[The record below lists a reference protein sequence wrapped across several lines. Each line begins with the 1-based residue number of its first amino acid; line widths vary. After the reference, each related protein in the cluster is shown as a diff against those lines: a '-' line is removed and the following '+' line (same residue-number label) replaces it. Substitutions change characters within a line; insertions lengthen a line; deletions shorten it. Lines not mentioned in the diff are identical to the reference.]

1 MQDHAVTPDAETQ
14 SDSKPQRNAHGFK
27 FTGDGAEYF
36 RIWIVNIVLTVLT
49 LGIYSA
55 WAKVRN
61 KRYFYGN
68 THLMGET
75 FEYTAQPLQILKGR
89 LIAAAIVIPLLIWGA
104 FNPIVQIVMG
114 IAFFFLFPWIAV
126 KSLQFNAHYSNYRGV
141 PFSFQGSYGSAI
153 GAFIGWPILGIL
165 TFGLLY
171 PFAFYKQQAFKFGG
185 HGYGR
190 SRMKFE
196 ATAGDYY
203 KLALILIGLFVLG
216 ILAFLAISAVLGAV
230 GAMIVGA
237 ADANQDAA
245 AGGLASLGIGIYLL
259 SLVAY
264 FAYFA
269 YAAVYNANLAQNNV
283 LLRKHG
289 FISRWEF
296 FSYFKLLL
304 VNTVLIVLTLGLFY
318 PWAKVRTARYKAE
331 HLLFVQHGELDTF
344 IAEEKEKVAAF
355 GQEMGDVMDL
365 EIAI

>member
-1 MQDHAVTPDAETQ
+1 MQDQVVTPDAGAQ

-104 FNPIVQIVMG
+104 FNPVVQGVM
-114 IAFFFLFPWIAV
+114 ALVFFFLFPWIAV

-153 GAFIGWPILGIL
+153 GAFIGWPILGLL

-171 PFAFYKQQAFKFGG
+171 PFAYYKQQAFKFGG

-203 KLALILIGLFVLG
+203 KLALMVIGLFVLG
-216 ILAFLAISAVLGAV
+216 TLAFVAVSAVLGALGVAVSSSPESGAGFVV
-230 GAMIVGA
+230 GVTMP
-237 ADANQDAA
+237 
-245 AGGLASLGIGIYLL
+245 LYFLIYM
-259 SLVAY
+259 AF
-264 FAYFA
+264 FAFV
-269 YAAVYNANLAQNNV
+269 AVYNANLAQNNV

-289 FISRWEF
+289 FISNWEF
-296 FSYFKLLL
+296 FSYFRLLL
-304 VNTVLIVLTLGLFY
+304 VNTVLTVLTLGLFY